1 MAIRAKVISIKIVP
15 TMIKSLTG
23 GFDIYWDVQTFGFTP
38 TFMPQ
43 YSSTEHGPWEDLV
56 ASPVATYSISEV
68 GPKRLSF
75 QENTFFRL
83 KVLNGSTIVLTSAA
97 HIPGEIMNG
106 HHLAIYREMVRRE
119 ALEIDRYNGR
129 IGLLFRRI
137 VYGTA
142 CSICIDETLGETSSN
157 ECTSC
162 FGTGLAGGYYPSVAL
177 KVDWSSAPSNV
188 VNTTLTQNGPSEV
201 SVCEA
206 VFPPYPEVKF
216 KDVFAD
222 LATGQ
227 RLEIKTSVKDE
238 YHGGTIR
245 QIVTMS
251 LLSPSDPA
259 YQLPVN
265 V

>member
-38 TFMPQ
+38 TFMTQ
-43 YSSTEHGPWEDLV
+43 SSSTEHGPWENLV
-56 ASPVATYSISEV
+56 ASPVATYSMSEV

-75 QENTFFRL
+75 QENIFFRL
-83 KVLNGSTIVLTSAA
+83 KVLNGSTIVLTSTARA
-97 HIPGEIMNG
+97 PGERMNG

-119 ALEIDRYNGR
+119 ALQLDRYNGK
-129 IGLLFRRI
+129 IGLFFRRI
-137 VYGTA
+137 VYGTP
-142 CSICIDETLGETSSN
+142 CSSCVDETLGETSSN
-157 ECTSC
+157 ECASC
-162 FGTGLAGGYYPSVAL
+162 FGTGLDGGYYPPVAI
-177 KVDWSSAPSNV
+177 KVDWSSAPSNAV
-188 VNTTLTQNGPSEV
+188 DTTLTENGPSEIFL
-201 SVCEA
+201 CEA
-206 VFPPYPEVKF
+206 VFPPYPEAKF

-222 LATGQ
+222 LTSGQ
-227 RLEIKTSVKDE
+227 RLEVKTSVKDE

-251 LLSPSDPA
+251 LLSPTDPA